1 MDDRMSGSLTIL
13 HLAGNVALLLWGL
26 HMVHSGILRALGSD
40 LRRWLNAGLAN
51 RGKALLAG
59 IGVTALLQSSTA
71 TGLMTASF
79 LASGVVD
86 LVPALAVM
94 LGANIGTTLI
104 VQLLTFDVSAV
115 APILILAGVIAFKQ
129 SGKTRVRDLGR
140 VAIGLGLV
148 LLALHL
154 ILATVQPVEQA
165 GLVRDLFA
173 VLSGHPLLSILLA
186 ALMTWAAYSSVAV
199 VLLAMS
205 LAAAQ
210 IVTPDVALALVLG
223 ANLGNV
229 IPQFLGAGKSNPARR
244 LALGNLIVRGAGCL
258 LGLPLLPRIGTL
270 LATVEPEPA
279 RLAANF
285 HLLFNLA
292 LAILFIGL
300 LGPLARLCRRLLPA
314 APVSDPGAPRYID
327 EAALATPAIALAE
340 ASRETLRMADILE
353 AMLRALAEALRHDD
367 RKRAAEIGELDDQL
381 DRLHKAIKLYLTR
394 IGREEGLD
402 ETDARRCSDI
412 LTFAINLEHAGDIL
426 DKSLREIAAKKIK
439 YRLSFSAEGAL
450 EIEAMQD
457 RLMAVL
463 GLAISVFMAGDP
475 REARRLLNEKVAIRE
490 LEQAATDSHLQRL
503 RAGRPESLETSAL
516 HLDIL
521 RDLKRLAAHLAS
533 VAYPILDQGGALRPS
548 RMMDEGEAAK
558 SLRAEAPLPAPPAS
572 SST

>member
-1 MDDRMSGSLTIL
+1 MSGSLTIL

-140 VAIGLGLV
+140 VGIGLGLV

-154 ILATVQPVEQA
+154 ILATVEPVEQA

-173 VLSGHPLLSILLA
+173 VLTGHPLLSILLV

-258 LGLPLLPRIGTL
+258 IVLPFLPRIGTL
-270 LATVEPEPA
+270 LALVEPEPA

-292 LAILFIGL
+292 LAILFVGL

-353 AMLRALAEALRHDD
+353 AMLRALAEALRRDD

-402 ETDARRCSDI
+402 EADARRCSDI

-450 EIEAMQD
+450 EIESMED

-463 GLAISVFMAGDP
+463 GLAISVFMTSDP

-548 RMMDEGEAAK
+548 RMRDEGEATR
-558 SLRAEAPLPAPPAS
+558 SLPAEPPLRAPPAS